1 MLKVVVVTD
10 GPYGERANETISK
23 SFECEFLKL
32 EPPTSI
38 FAEEVEIPEDA
49 MRTLESGDI
58 VITYVLHPD
67 LTLKLVERLHDRVGW
82 ILVGAW
88 RGDGFKNQVEAFG
101 NVTCPET
108 MCDLEENGNPVFDEF
123 VSKFGR
129 PVVELKCEDNR
140 VKNVKVLRTSP
151 CGATY
156 FVAEAMLGQEIEGL
170 PIKAGLRLQHY
181 PCRAPKIR
189 LFADHECKKEMAAN
203 FHKYAFENALK
214 KAGKW

>member
-1 MLKVVVVTD
+1 
-10 GPYGERANETISK
+10 
-23 SFECEFLKL
+23 
-32 EPPTSI
+32 
-38 FAEEVEIPEDA
+38 
-49 MRTLESGDI
+49 
-58 VITYVLHPD
+58 
-67 LTLKLVERLHDRVGW
+67 
-82 ILVGAW
+82 
-88 RGDGFKNQVEAFG
+88 
-101 NVTCPET
+101 

-156 FVAEAMLGQEIEGL
+156 FVAEAMFGQEIEGL

-181 PCRAPKIR
+181 PCRAPKMR

-203 FHKYAFENALK
+203 FHRDAFENALK